1 MNLTNFLKQ
10 IEQLTAACNKEQ
22 LAAFIYDMGRT
33 LPEQER
39 EKFLEQLKSR
49 NNPKTFRPNSQKEPE
64 TSMRLEEQCEQLL
77 DELNEINEK
86 DLNLVAVLNEEYDD
100 WYDNGE
106 EFYYQDPHNICC
118 RIEKACN
125 FVHRCVDEEAYLQGM
140 QIGNYLYFMQI
151 FAENEY
157 YDTDELELE
166 DLIQNELV
174 SYDLKK
180 LALDTLYCIYHALPL
195 PKRTE
200 TLYETMKRNLEYGAT
215 LETLMQHGNEEL
227 PEWQPFL
234 KAWIAYLGTQAGKA
248 ADILLAEAIGL
259 LNDLSTECSYA
270 EQYMEKHPDLY
281 LQILEAKSNDANA
294 ADLVKIGLTAI
305 QSIPKKYSVR
315 SAVALKTADYALNA
329 NAESGL
335 LEQCYFAAYESDTN
349 ATSYLRALLHGFD
362 SAEKRDQLKH
372 AIARLAP
379 KTRNQNGNYND
390 ADMHLEKKENRPS
403 NTTTAALYFFD
414 GQFAE
419 VLSKQLNAKE
429 ALGWSGTFMK
439 QGIAL
444 FLLYLYAGS
453 WNGKGIQSMA
463 KIAKECIGFSMQNY
477 QKGIP
482 KTEVEDEAALF
493 ENIMLRWKEMTPMDS
508 ETKALAIQKIENLL
522 EKRVSG
528 IMDANRR
535 NYYGECAGFLAA
547 LGEVKESL
555 GEAYAKQNLLTSY
568 KEKYPRRTSFRAEM
582 KAFGWIDR
590 KK

>member
-1 MNLTNFLKQ
+1 MNLTIFLKQ

-22 LAAFIYDMGRT
+22 LAAFIYDTGRT

-39 EKFLEQLKSR
+39 EKFLERLKSR
-49 NNPKTFRPNSQKEPE
+49 NNPKASRPDSQREPE
-64 TSMRLEEQCEQLL
+64 TSTGLEEQCEQLL
-77 DELNEINEK
+77 DELNKIYEE

-174 SYDLKK
+174 FYDLRQ
-180 LALDTLYCIYHALPL
+180 LALDTLYCSYHALPL

-200 TLYETMKRNLEYGAT
+200 SLYETMKRNLKYGAT
-215 LETLMQHGNEEL
+215 LEALMQHGDKEL
-227 PEWQPFL
+227 PEWHPFL
-234 KAWIAYLGTQAGKA
+234 KAWIAYLGTQVGKA
-248 ADILLAEAIGL
+248 ADFLLAEAIGL
-259 LNDLSTECSYA
+259 LNDLPTECSYA
-270 EQYMEKHPDLY
+270 EQYMDKHPDLY
-281 LQILEAKSNDANA
+281 LQILEAESSTDA

-315 SAVALKTADYALNA
+315 SAVALKTAGYGLNA
-329 NAESGL
+329 NAEPDL
-335 LEQCYFAAYESDTN
+335 LAQCYFAAYESDTN
-349 ATSYLRALLHGFD
+349 VTNYLRALLHGFD
-362 SAEKRDQLKH
+362 SVEKRDQLKH
-372 AIARLAP
+372 VIVGLAP
-379 KTRNQNGNYND
+379 ETRNRNGNYND
-390 ADMHLEKKENRPS
+390 TDMHLEKKENHPS
-403 NTTTAALYFFD
+403 GTTTAALYFFE

-444 FLLYLYAGS
+444 FLLYLYAGN
-453 WNGKGIQSMA
+453 WNGKGIQAMA
-463 KIAKECIGFSMQNY
+463 KIAKERIGFSMQNY

-482 KTEVEDEAALF
+482 KLEVEDEAALF
-493 ENIMLRWKEMTPMDS
+493 ENIMLRWKEMTPMDP
-508 ETKALAIQKIENLL
+508 ETKSLAIPKIENLL

-535 NYYGECAGFLAA
+535 NYYGECASFLAA

-555 GEAYAKQNLLTSY
+555 GEAYAKQNLMTSY